1 MLVPVTDF
9 NELMKRIRIVEGRY
23 STNFRYIRQL
33 KANLLAADR
42 IQPCEVPR
50 DLVTMN
56 SFVQLHRTEPIAMD
70 FCIQLVY
77 PEYANV
83 RETKVSVFSELGVA
97 VFLKRVGEELSYDT
111 WKTNNRLLITGIPF
125 QPEVNTYR

>member
-1 MLVPVTDF
+1 MFVPVTDF
-9 NELMKRIRIVEGRY
+9 NELMKRIRIVERRY
-23 STNFRYIRQL
+23 STSFRYISRL
-33 KANLLAADR
+33 KANLMAADQIR
-42 IQPCEVPR
+42 PCEVPR

-97 VFLKRVGEELSYDT
+97 VFLKCIGDELSYDT

-125 QPEVNTYR
+125 QPEVNAYR

>member
-9 NELMKRIRIVEGRY
+9 NELMKRIQIMEHRY
-23 STNFRYIRQL
+23 LTSFKYVTQL
-33 KANLLAADR
+33 KSNLTTAHKIRPD
-42 IQPCEVPR
+42 QVPK

-56 SFVQLHRTEPIAMD
+56 SFVQLHRTDPTALD

-83 RETKVSVFSELGVA
+83 RETKISIFSELGVA
-97 VFLKRVGEELSYDT
+97 VFLRRIGDVVSYNT
-111 WKTNNRLLITGIPF
+111 WKTNNQLTITGIPF
-125 QPEVNTYR
+125 QPEVNAYR